1 MTNPIRSML
10 PSTIQLPM
18 PDIRHPFN
26 ESEMAEAAEDLVAL
40 RNLEEAPDKSVHKID
55 VTPRE
60 LPEGKPMKA
69 TRKQIEEALN
79 NS

>member
-1 MTNPIRSML
+1 MKNPIRSML

-18 PDIRHPFN
+18 PDIRQPFN
-26 ESEMAEAAEDLVAL
+26 ESEMAEAAEDLIAL
-40 RNLEEAPDKSVHKID
+40 RHVEESPEKSVHKID
-55 VTPRE
+55 VTPRD

-69 TRKQIEEALN
+69 TRKQIDEALN